1 MMINEP
7 ATTAQKWWRP
17 GLPFL
22 YRRHVAW
29 GRICGAL
36 RVLIGKNASIPKGL
50 TDTGTALGKVRV
62 NDYYGGCILSLP
74 EADLY
79 WHAWGFDG
87 WGAGPGQ
94 AEFERADLPEAP
106 AGLSA

>member
-1 MMINEP
+1 MESQEP
-7 ATTAQKWWRP
+7 PVGWRRW
-17 GLPFL
+17 PFQ
-22 YRRHVAW
+22 YRRRVFW
-29 GRICGAL
+29 GRLCGAG
-36 RVLIGKNASIPKGL
+36 RVLVGRNASIPKGL
-50 TDTGTALGKVRV
+50 SNTETGIGRIWVD
-62 NDYYGGCILSLP
+62 DYYGGCILSLP

-106 AGLSA
+106 AGASA